1 MLGLGKKAKKL
12 KSSAEKKI
20 NEVRNRESSEDNEL
34 EDVEKKAEKDPERAE
49 SEEEESLEREKDI
62 VDEIR
67 SAESDLESLLRMD
80 EEELEGAFEYF
91 ANSIE
96 LERKEDEKMKVALE
110 NLREID
116 ENLERIYEEF
126 SNSFQEYRQEIIVQ
140 FREENID
147 VVIEKSKKADPDNS
161 DSVAPGLQG
170 MAAGF
175 LTTELDRIESE
186 MKPDENLI
194 DFLRREG
201 KEDSKIVKMADWYNQ
216 VLWTLDGRK
225 AAVEKPRYESIK
237 EELQEVVELKKSA
250 KNVAEEFKELREFEN
265 KIKKDID
272 TELKNLP
279 EDLKQMEQIGEDLVK
294 LKKEIDR
301 TELEEK
307 ELVKIEKNTSVASH
321 TQAHSKIRSEVG
333 NIEDNL
339 SSLESHIDK
348 LAEEVAQLE
357 GKEEQFEKLDQ
368 EESEELKEILD
379 REEGMKQLAEK
390 LREEWVDET
399 NVLFGE
405 SGNSN
410 YQNSSE
416 RDIKKEIS
424 NVLNSIEELAQI
436 IDTEAMRIEKY
447 SRKEYEEAEKFRK
460 FSKDWF
466 EDIESEMH
474 ETGFS
479 MDASLD
485 ANGPTGAPAD

>member
-12 KSSAEKKI
+12 KSKAENTI
-20 NEVRNRESSEDNEL
+20 SDIRNRESTEDKEL
-34 EDVEKKAEKDPERAE
+34 NDVENKAKNNPKQAE
-49 SEEEESLEREKDI
+49 SEEEESVQREKDI

-67 SAESDLESLLRMD
+67 SAESDLESLLRLD
-80 EEELEGAFEYF
+80 EDELKQAFEYF
-91 ANSIE
+91 ADSIK
-96 LERKEDEKMKVALE
+96 LERKEDEKIKVALE

-116 ENLERIYEEF
+116 ENLDRIYEEF
-126 SNSFQEYRQEIIVQ
+126 SGSFKQYRKDVLKQ
-140 FREENID
+140 FKNENID
-147 VVIEKSKKADPDNS
+147 VVIKKAKKADPENS
-161 DSVAPGLQG
+161 DTIAPGMQG

-186 MKPDENLI
+186 INPDENLVN
-194 DFLRREG
+194 FLRREG
-201 KEDSKIVKMADWYNQ
+201 KEDEKIVKMADWYNQ
-216 VLWTLDGRK
+216 VLWTLDGRQ
-225 AAVEKPRYESIK
+225 AAVEKPRYESIR

-250 KNVAEEFKELREFEN
+250 KKVAEEFKELREFEN
-265 KIKKDID
+265 KIKKDVD
-272 TELKNLP
+272 AELENLP
-279 EDLKQMEQIGEDLVK
+279 EDLKQMEQIGEDLVA

-307 ELVKIEKNTSVASH
+307 ELVKIEKNTSVESH
-321 TQAHSKIRSEVG
+321 TQAHSKIRSEVA

-339 SSLESHIDK
+339 SNLEAHIDK

-357 GKEEQFEKLDQ
+357 SKDEQFEQLD
-368 EESEELKEILD
+368 ERESEELKEILD

-405 SGNSN
+405 ASNTN

-424 NVLNSIEELAQI
+424 DVLKSIEELAQI
-436 IDTEAMRIEKY
+436 IDTEAMRLEKY

-466 EDIESEMH
+466 KDIESEM
-474 ETGFS
+474 EEAGLS
-479 MDASLD
+479 MDANMADGSK
-485 ANGPTGAPAD
+485 AAPAD